1 MQQDYTADFYIE
13 NNNIIE
19 YALKSPRNYM
29 LFSKS
34 LEKAVAY

>member
-1 MQQDYTADFYIE
+1 MKQDYTADFYIE
-13 NNNIIE
+13 KENVIE
-19 YALKSPRNYM
+19 YALKSPLNYM